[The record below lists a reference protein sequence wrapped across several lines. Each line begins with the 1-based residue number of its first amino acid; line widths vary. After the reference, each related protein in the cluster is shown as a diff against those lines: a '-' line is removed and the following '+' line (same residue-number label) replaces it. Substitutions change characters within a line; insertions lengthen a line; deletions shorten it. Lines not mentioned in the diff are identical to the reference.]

1 MYINYN
7 TVHGKEYATVT
18 SSVRKGGSVLKGE
31 QIYLGRVI
39 DKSRGI
45 YKSRERGLFRYDLST
60 NTYSAVDPDFIE
72 PKETRKTKVPRRAI
86 LSVSHSATP
95 TYLTSLCDQTAS

>member
-18 SSVRKGGSVLKGE
+18 SSVRKGGGVLKGNRST
-31 QIYLGRVI
+31 LAVI

-60 NTYSAVDPDFIE
+60 NTYSAVDPDFIGAKGD
-72 PKETRKTKVPRRAI
+72 P
-86 LSVSHSATP
+86 
-95 TYLTSLCDQTAS
+95 

>member
-45 YKSRERGLFRYDLST
+45 YKSRERGLFR
-60 NTYSAVDPDFIE
+60 
-72 PKETRKTKVPRRAI
+72 
-86 LSVSHSATP
+86 
-95 TYLTSLCDQTAS
+95 